1 MTDLSGGVQM
11 RKFVVPE
18 IVFGLDSRY
27 LASQYARN
35 LGAKKVL
42 LVTDERIQGAG
53 WTEDVEETLKDAR
66 IQYTI
71 YSNVTPNPRTEEVM
85 EGVELFS
92 KEKCDTLLAIG
103 GGSVIDCAKGIGIV
117 SSNGGEITDYEGTDQ
132 IARPIPPIICIPTTA
147 GTAADISQFAVFMDV
162 ERKLKF
168 CVISKSLVPDVSLVD
183 PVTTTTMSPR
193 LTAETGL
200 DALSHAIEAFVSTGN
215 SPLTDLHA
223 REAIKVIAKYLPLAV
238 EKGDD
243 LEIRSKMMLGSL
255 HAGIAFSNASL
266 GAIHAISH
274 CLGGLLDLPH
284 GECNAI
290 LLEHVVAYNFE
301 ATPDRYEDIT
311 RAMGIN
317 VDGLYYPEKKNA
329 LVNALAEL
337 RHRVNIRQKLRN
349 LGVRKTDIPKLA
361 EMAMK
366 DPCMMTNPRRLQQ
379 NDVEVIYERAL

>member
-1 MTDLSGGVQM
+1 MRVFSDSIQL

-27 LASQYARN
+27 LAAQYARN
-35 LGAKKVL
+35 LGARKVL
-42 LVTDERIQGAG
+42 LVTDEKIQGAG
-53 WTEDVEETLKDAR
+53 WAEDVEETLKDAR
-66 IQYTI
+66 IRYAV
-71 YSNVTPNPRTEEVM
+71 YSDVTPNPRTEEVM
-85 EGVELFS
+85 EGVDLFS
-92 KEKCDTLLAIG
+92 KEKCDALLAIG

-117 SSNGGEITDYEGTDQ
+117 SSNGGEITDYEGTDR
-132 IARPIPPIICIPTTA
+132 ITRPIPPIICIPTTA

-162 ERKLKF
+162 ERSLKF

-223 REAIKVIAKYLPLAV
+223 IEAIRIIARYLPLAV

-243 LEIRSKMMLGSL
+243 LEVRSNMMLGSL
-255 HAGIAFSNASL
+255 HAGIAFSNANL
-266 GAIHAISH
+266 GAIHAMSH
-274 CLGGLLDLPH
+274 SLGGFLDLPH

-301 ATPDRYEDIT
+301 SSPNRYEEIA
-311 RAMGIN
+311 RAMGID
-317 VDGLYYPEKKNA
+317 VEGMYYPEKKNV

-337 RHRVNIRQKLRN
+337 RRRVNIRQKLRN

-366 DPCMMTNPRRLQQ
+366 DPCMTTNPRRLQQ
-379 NDVEVIYERAL
+379 NDVEVIYERAF